1 MDSRIHVR
9 PITMVHI
16 IITEVS
22 IIIAAEPTMA
32 DSETKTAVIRTT
44 REIRITKTT
53 DSETRTVVDL
63 EIKAAVFRI
72 LREAKITV
80 DSEILKA
87 APDQNLPVA
96 DSETAQAAKAVAA
109 VVQPDNRA
117 AEAALDK
124 TIINKETNS

>member
-9 PITMVHI
+9 PITTVHI
-16 IITEVS
+16 IMAGVS
-22 IIIAAEPTMA
+22 IIIATETTMA

-44 REIRITKTT
+44 REIRITKIM
-53 DSETRTVVDL
+53 DSETRTAVDL
-63 EIKAAVFRI
+63 ETKAAVLRI

-87 APDQNLPVA
+87 AQDQNLPVE

>member
-1 MDSRIHVR
+1 MAG
-9 PITMVHI
+9 
-16 IITEVS
+16 VS
-22 IIIAAEPTMA
+22 IIIATETTMA

-44 REIRITKTT
+44 REIRITKIM
-53 DSETRTVVDL
+53 DSETRTAVDL
-63 EIKAAVFRI
+63 ETKAAVLRI

-87 APDQNLPVA
+87 AQDQNLPVE